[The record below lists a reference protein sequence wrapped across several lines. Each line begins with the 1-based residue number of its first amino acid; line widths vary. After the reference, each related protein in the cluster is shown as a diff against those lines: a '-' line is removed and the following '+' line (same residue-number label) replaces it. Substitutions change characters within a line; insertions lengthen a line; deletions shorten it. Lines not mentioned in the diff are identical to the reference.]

1 MNPKPEELDLYIQ
14 HKAAFNKAAFSMDGD
29 SLARTNGSFILTK
42 HQWETIVYI
51 LNNWN
56 LENIEERQRFRASNK
71 VGYQLVKKYSITQTR
86 QLTKIEKS
94 KSTRLM
100 VLQMEIF
107 DIINDEHLAIGHKKR
122 YATTK
127 KVKSKY
133 YNIPRRLIELYINL
147 CPICRKT

>member
-14 HKAAFNKAAFSMDGD
+14 HKAAFNKAALSMDGD

-100 VLQMEIF
+100 VLQME
-107 DIINDEHLAIGHKKR
+107 
-122 YATTK
+122 Y
-127 KVKSKY
+127 
-133 YNIPRRLIELYINL
+133 LIL
-147 CPICRKT
+147 